1 LVEHGHGTPSDRAS
15 AIVQS
20 STPEAK

>member
-20 STPEAK
+20 STPEAN

>member
-20 STPEAK
+20 PTPEAK